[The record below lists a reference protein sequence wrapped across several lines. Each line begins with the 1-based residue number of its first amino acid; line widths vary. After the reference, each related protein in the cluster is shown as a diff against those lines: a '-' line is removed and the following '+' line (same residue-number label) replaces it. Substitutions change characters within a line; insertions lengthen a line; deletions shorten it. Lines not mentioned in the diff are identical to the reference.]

1 MRIEFERSGG
11 FMGLRQTLE
20 LDTDE
25 MEPNEANEIRRMIES
40 ADFFELPEELSG
52 SDRTVDQY
60 HYRLTVEYTQEYRHT
75 IVLSD
80 SDAPEDLQPL
90 LRRLNLLARTR
101 R

>member
-11 FMGLRQTLE
+11 FMGLRQTVQ

-25 MEPNEANEIRRMIES
+25 MDPNEASEIRKMIES
-40 ADFFELPEELSG
+40 AGFFDLPEELSG
-52 SDRTVDQY
+52 SDRSVDQY
-60 HYRLTVEYTQEYRHT
+60 HYRVTVEFSQEYRHT
-75 IVLSD
+75 VVVGD

-90 LRRLNLLARTR
+90 LQRLNLLARTR